1 MTSARVEAGVGPVAL
16 LVPGYTGSKEDFR
29 LVLGPLAAQGFRAVA
44 VDLRGQHESPGHDDP
59 LAYTIPALAD
69 DLLALIDE
77 LGEPVHLVGHS
88 FGGLVAR
95 AAVIARPAA
104 VRSLTLLSS
113 GPAALQGPRVEL
125 LPLLRPLLEQ
135 GGIVALADA
144 LDAVSAQL
152 PATAQRSAEEAAF
165 LRARFLRN
173 HPVGLTAM
181 ADALVT
187 EPDRVAE
194 LAATGVPT
202 LVVFGE
208 DDDAWP
214 PQVQAEMARRLGA
227 PAVVIQAAAHSPAV
241 ENPEALV
248 DALVRFFPR

>member
-1 MTSARVEAGVGPVAL
+1 MTLARVEAGSGPVVL
-16 LVPGYTGSKEDFR
+16 LVPGFTGSKEDFR
-29 LVLGPLAAQGFRAVA
+29 FVLEPLAAQGFRAVA
-44 VDLRGQHESPGHDDP
+44 IDQRGQHESPGVDDP
-59 LAYTIPALAD
+59 LAYAVPSLAR

-77 LGEPVHLVGHS
+77 LDAPVHLVGHS

-95 AAVIARPAA
+95 AAVIERPSAA
-104 VRSLTLLSS
+104 RSLTLLSS

-135 GGIVALADA
+135 GGIVALADT

-152 PATAQRSAEEAAF
+152 PAAQQRPAEEAAF

-173 HPVGLTAM
+173 HPTGLLAM
-181 ADALVT
+181 ADALVS

-202 LVVFGE
+202 QVVYGE
-208 DDDAWP
+208 HDDAWP
-214 PQVQAEMARRLGA
+214 PAVQAEMAERLGA
-227 PAVVIQAAAHSPAV
+227 PAVVIAGAAHSPAV
-241 ENPEALV
+241 ENPAALV
-248 DALVRFFPR
+248 DALVRFCAR

>member
-1 MTSARVEAGVGPVAL
+1 MTLARVEAGSGPIVL
-16 LVPGYTGSKEDFR
+16 LVPGFTGSKEDFR
-29 LVLGPLAAQGFRAVA
+29 LVLEPLATQGFRAVA
-44 VDLRGQHESPGHDDP
+44 VDQRGQHESPGVDEP
-59 LAYTIPALAD
+59 GAYAVASLAR

-77 LGEPVHLVGHS
+77 LGGPVHLVGHS

-95 AAVIARPAA
+95 AAVIERRSA

-144 LDAVSAQL
+144 LDAVTAQL
-152 PATAQRSAEEAAF
+152 PAEQQRPAQEAAF

-173 HPVGLTAM
+173 HPTGLMAM

-187 EPDRVAE
+187 EPDRVSE

-202 LVVFGE
+202 QVVYGAN
-208 DDDAWP
+208 DDAWP
-214 PQVQAEMARRLGA
+214 PHVQAEMAARLGA
-227 PAVVIQAAAHSPAV
+227 PAVVLADAAHSPAV
-241 ENPEALV
+241 ENPVALVEAL
-248 DALVRFFPR
+248 LRFFPR